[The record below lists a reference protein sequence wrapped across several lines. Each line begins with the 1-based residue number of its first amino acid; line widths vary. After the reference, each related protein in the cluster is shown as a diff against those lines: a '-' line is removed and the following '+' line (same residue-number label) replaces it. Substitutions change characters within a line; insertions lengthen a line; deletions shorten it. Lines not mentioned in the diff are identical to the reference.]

1 MRKLTLGLA
10 NSLDNY
16 IARKDGGSDWLHW
29 NKEVAEIS
37 SKFMKTVDA
46 ILIGRKTYEVMLAF
60 GQTSYP
66 GAKNYVFSRAR
77 KKSAALKKI
86 LETRTKNKAKPAP
99 GTSIEIISE
108 DAAAFVKKLKRRNG
122 KGICVFGGGELAQS
136 LFEADLIDEVV
147 LNIHPVLLGS
157 GIPLFHEMSHQIDL
171 KFLKCQPLKDGG
183 LVVYYHVKH

>member
-1 MRKLTLGLA
+1 MRKVTLGLA

-29 NKEVAEIS
+29 NKEIAAIS
-37 SKFMKTVDA
+37 AKFMKTVDA

-77 KKSAALKKI
+77 RKSAALKKI
-86 LETRTKNKAKPAP
+86 LERNTRKAKQTPC
-99 GTSIEIISE
+99 TSIEIVSE
-108 DAAAFVKKLKRRNG
+108 DAATFVKKLRRRKG
-122 KGICVFGGGELAQS
+122 KGICVFGGGELAKS

-157 GIPLFHEMSHQIDL
+157 GIPLFHEMSRQIDL
-171 KFLKCQPLKDGG
+171 KFLKCRPLTEGG
-183 LVVYYHVKH
+183 LLVYYQVKH

>member
-1 MRKLTLGLA
+1 MRKVTLGLA

-29 NKEVAEIS
+29 SKEVAEIS
-37 SKFMKTVDA
+37 SKFLKTVDA

-66 GAKNYVFSRAR
+66 GAKNYVFSRSKAKASAMRKSLASR
-77 KKSAALKKI
+77 KKPDKNVEVVSA
-86 LETRTKNKAKPAP
+86 
-99 GTSIEIISE
+99 
-108 DAAAFVKKLKRRNG
+108 DATTFVRELKRKKG
-122 KGICVFGGGELAQS
+122 KGIVVFGGGELAKS

-157 GIPLFHEMSHQIDL
+157 GVPLFHEMKRQIDL
-171 KFLKCQPLKDGG
+171 ELLDCKVLKGG
-183 LVVYYHVKH
+183 YLAVSYRVQR